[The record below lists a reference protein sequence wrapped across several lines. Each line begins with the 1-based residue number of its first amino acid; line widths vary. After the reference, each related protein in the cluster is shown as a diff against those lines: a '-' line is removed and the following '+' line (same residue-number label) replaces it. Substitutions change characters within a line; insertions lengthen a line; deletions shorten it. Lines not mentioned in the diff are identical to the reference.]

1 LKQDRQAINAVKMKL
16 NFSLEPLVARN
27 SESSDNQRKNVSVS
41 SKETL
46 DMLPIVTEEG
56 WVNMMMIMI
65 GEDR

>member
-1 LKQDRQAINAVKMKL
+1 MKL

>member
-1 LKQDRQAINAVKMKL
+1 
-16 NFSLEPLVARN
+16 
-27 SESSDNQRKNVSVS
+27 VS

-65 GEDR
+65 GEDGWWS